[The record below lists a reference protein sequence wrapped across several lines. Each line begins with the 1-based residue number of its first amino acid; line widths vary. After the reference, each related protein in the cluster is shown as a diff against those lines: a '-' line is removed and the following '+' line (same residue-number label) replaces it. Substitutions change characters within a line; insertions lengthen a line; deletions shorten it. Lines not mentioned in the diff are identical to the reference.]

1 MDQTRVSHG
10 THGRPI
16 SCSFLSLDTDCHD
29 HPAMAAEHK
38 STPATSSLALFPLVG
53 PPGLGVWYF
62 LQRLLLTPPSVGICV
77 SRSQCHPVGE
87 CSVCLLRQE
96 NRVGGGWETDNGS
109 RNWAHVGK
117 IRLKQGVGGLEFW
130 CFCYCCYHY
139 SSPL

>member
-1 MDQTRVSHG
+1 
-10 THGRPI
+10 
-16 SCSFLSLDTDCHD
+16 
-29 HPAMAAEHK
+29 MAAEHK

-96 NRVGGGWETDNGS
+96 NRVGGGGGKQIM
-109 RNWAHVGK
+109 AVGIGHMWGK
-117 IRLKQGVGGLEFW
+117 YALSKVLED
-130 CFCYCCYHY
+130 
-139 SSPL
+139 